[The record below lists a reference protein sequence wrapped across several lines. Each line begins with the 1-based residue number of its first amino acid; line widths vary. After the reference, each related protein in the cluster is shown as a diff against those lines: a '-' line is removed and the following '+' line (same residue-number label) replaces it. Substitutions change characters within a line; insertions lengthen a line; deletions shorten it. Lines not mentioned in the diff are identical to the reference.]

1 MAERVRSGQLTA
13 SQAAQL
19 AGRIA
24 AASAK
29 TAALPAHERAAI
41 LTCISEGLAKRSEEF
56 ARLITEEVK
65 KPVKDARREVAR
77 AIFTFRWAGQEALRL
92 GGEVMPLDLE
102 PGSEGRLALTRR
114 FSRGPALLI
123 SPFNFPL
130 NLVAH
135 KVAPAIAVGAPY
147 VHKPASCA
155 RRVAEELGRLVVE
168 SGWPAEAMAVVKV
181 DGEAAEALVK
191 DESFGVLSFTG
202 SGTVGWRLKSLAG
215 KKAVLLE
222 LGGNAGVFVDEGADL
237 ELAAARCAWGGNVYA
252 GQVCIKVQRI
262 FVSDK
267 VCAEFK
273 ALLLKKVGELKLGDP
288 ADEKTDVGPLITE
301 AEAER
306 VESWVKEAVSAGA
319 KVLCGGRRIADAFE
333 PTVLEDVP
341 EFCKVSCDEV
351 FGPVTTVAP
360 VPSADEALR
369 RMAQSRYGL
378 QAGLFS
384 KDMGVIMRFWQG
396 LPVGGIIVNDVPT
409 FRSDAMPYGGTK
421 DSGIGREGLRFA
433 IEEFSELR
441 TLVLR
446 A

>member
-1 MAERVRSGQLTA
+1 M
-13 SQAAQL
+13 
-19 AGRIA
+19 
-24 AASAK
+24 
-29 TAALPAHERAAI
+29 PAHERAAI
-41 LTCISEGLAKRSEEF
+41 LTRISEGLEQRCEDF
-56 ARLITEEVK
+56 ARIICAEVK
-65 KPVKDARREVAR
+65 KPIKDARREVAR
-77 AIFTFRWAGQEALRL
+77 AVFTFRWAAQEALRQ

-114 FSRGPALLI
+114 FPRGPALLI

-155 RRVAEELGRLVVE
+155 RRVAGELGRLVVE
-168 SGWPAEAMAVVKV
+168 SGWPAEAMAVV
-181 DGEAAEALVK
+181 EASGGSAEALVQ
-191 DESFGVLSFTG
+191 DERFGVLSFTG
-202 SGTVGWRLKSLAG
+202 SGAVGWRLKSLAG
-215 KKAVLLE
+215 KKTVLLE
-222 LGGNAGVFVDEGADL
+222 LGGNAAVFIDEGADL
-237 ELAAARCAWGGNVYA
+237 PVAAARCAWGGNVYA

-262 FVSDK
+262 FVRDRIYPEFRDLLRQR
-267 VCAEFK
+267 VC
-273 ALLLKKVGELKLGDP
+273 ELKLGDP
-288 ADEKTDVGPLITE
+288 ADEKTDVGPLITQSE
-301 AEAER
+301 AMR
-306 VESWVKEAVSAGA
+306 VESWVVQALAAGA
-319 KVLCGGRRIADAFE
+319 TVLCGGQRKADFFE
-333 PTVLEDVP
+333 PTVLENVP
-341 EFCKVSCDEV
+341 DDCRVSCDEV
-351 FGPVTTVAP
+351 FGPVTTLAS

-384 KDMGVIMRFWQG
+384 NDMSVILRFWQG
-396 LPVGGIIVNDVPT
+396 LSVGGIIVNDVPT

-446 A
+446 S

>member
-1 MAERVRSGQLTA
+1 MVRDNQLTT
-13 SQAAQL
+13 SQAAEL

-24 AASAK
+24 AASVK
-29 TAALPAHERAAI
+29 TAAMPAHERAAI
-41 LTCISEGLAKRSEEF
+41 LTRISEGLTKRSEEF

-65 KPVKDARREVAR
+65 KPIKDARREVAR
-77 AIFTFRWAGQEALRL
+77 AVFTFRWAGQEALRL

-102 PGSEGRLALTRR
+102 PGTEGRLALIRR
-114 FSRGPALLI
+114 FARGPALLI

-155 RRVAEELGRLVVE
+155 RRVAVELGRLVVE

-181 DGEAAEALVK
+181 SGEAAEALVK
-191 DESFGVLSFTG
+191 DDRFAVLSFTG
-202 SGTVGWRLKSLAG
+202 SGIVGWRLKSLAG
-215 KKAVLLE
+215 KKSVLLE
-222 LGGNAGVFVDEGADL
+222 LGGNAGVFVGEDADL
-237 ELAAARCAWGGNVYA
+237 ELAAARCAWGANVYA

-262 FVSDK
+262 FVLDK
-267 VCAEFK
+267 VYAEFK
-273 ALLLKKVGELKLGDP
+273 SLLLKKVSELKQGDP

-301 AEAER
+301 AEAKR
-306 VESWVKEAVSAGA
+306 VESWVQDAVAAGA
-319 KVLCGGRRIADAFE
+319 EVLCGGKRKADFFE

-341 EFCKVSCDEV
+341 EHCRVSCDEI
-351 FGPVTTVAP
+351 FGPVTTLAP

-378 QAGLFS
+378 QAGLFT
-384 KDMGVIMRFWQG
+384 KDMGVIMRFWER

-421 DSGIGREGLRFA
+421 DSGIGREGVRFS

-446 A
+446 T

>member
-1 MAERVRSGQLTA
+1 MVRDEQLTA
-13 SQAAQL
+13 GQAAEL

-29 TAALPAHERAAI
+29 TAALPAHERARI
-41 LTCISEGLAKRSEEF
+41 LTRISEGLAERAEEF

-65 KPVKDARREVAR
+65 KPIKDSRREVAR
-77 AIFTFRWAGQEALRL
+77 AVFTFRWAGQEALRL

-114 FSRGPALLI
+114 FARGPALLI

-135 KVAPAIAVGAPY
+135 KVAPAIALGAPY

-155 RRVAEELGRLVVE
+155 RRVAEALGRLVVA

-181 DGEAAEALVK
+181 GGEAAEALVK
-191 DESFGVLSFTG
+191 DDRFGVLSFTG
-202 SGTVGWRLKSLAG
+202 SGAVGWRLKSLAG
-215 KKAVLLE
+215 RKAVLLE
-222 LGGNAGVFVDEGADL
+222 LGGNAGVFVGGDADL

-262 FVSDK
+262 FVLDK
-267 VCAEFK
+267 VYAEFK
-273 ALLLKKVGELKLGDP
+273 ARLLDKVSELKLGAP

-301 AEAER
+301 AEAKR

-319 KVLCGGRRIADAFE
+319 AVLCGGKRNADWFE
-333 PTVLEDVP
+333 PTVLEGVP
-341 EFCKVSCDEV
+341 EHCRVSCEEV
-351 FGPVTTVAP
+351 FGPVTSVAA
-360 VPSADEALR
+360 VPSADEGLR
-369 RMAQSRYGL
+369 RMAETRYGL
-378 QAGLFS
+378 QAGLFT
-384 KDMGVIMRFWQG
+384 KDLGTIMRFWER

-421 DSGIGREGLRFA
+421 DSGIGREGLRFS

-446 A
+446 P